1 MILGVGNKVIYP
13 SQGPCL
19 IGRIVERV
27 IDGAMIEFYH
37 LVVLAEGGS
46 ELYVP
51 VNKAQAIGIRLLLD
65 KSEIPK
71 LLAHLKKT
79 AATADHWKLRADY
92 NSKMSTSG
100 SAFDLAEV
108 VESLTELRDT
118 KALSLG
124 ESRSLERA
132 RRLLIGEIS
141 EVMGETKQEAEQQVD
156 TALTARKK
164 ELELE
169 LVIKRSLVDD
179 SNLYRGDNEA
189 AGQANRKAHIAGTQS
204 I

>member
-13 SQGPCL
+13 SQGPCR
-19 IGRIVERV
+19 IGGIVTRV
-27 IDGAMIEFYH
+27 IDGALIEFYH
-37 LVVLAEGGS
+37 LVVLDEGGG

-51 VNKAQAIGIRLLLD
+51 LDKAKAIGIRLLLD

-71 LLAHLKKT
+71 LLGHLKKT
-79 AATADHWKLRADY
+79 AATADHWKQRADY

-108 VESLTELRDT
+108 IESLTELRDT
-118 KALSLG
+118 KALTLG

-156 TALTARKK
+156 IALKAQK
-164 ELELE
+164 EKVGPG
-169 LVIKRSLVDD
+169 LVIKKGLV
-179 SNLYRGDNEA
+179 NEA
-189 AGQANRKAHIAGTQS
+189 NLNRGRKEAAAQANRKAQKAGTQT